1 MNTNSNSYI
10 FIYASVMVIIVAA
23 VLSITATLLKG
34 KQLQNVTNEKMQ
46 AMLRSANIESTPEN
60 SETTYNKYITEE
72 MVINQSGEVVDLYKD
87 GSFEKGSL
95 RAFNLDLKTE
105 LFKKSQGEPFLSP
118 LFVCTIEGET
128 YYIVP
133 LLGKGLWGPIWGNI
147 AFQSD
152 FNTVKG
158 VVFDDK
164 AETPGL
170 GAEIVFPAF
179 TNPFIGKT
187 IFDNQ
192 GNFTS
197 IKVVKG
203 GIATLPVDQ
212 QIHGVDAVSG
222 GTITSNGVNAML
234 FNCLENYVPYIK
246 SLKK

>member
-23 VLSITATLLKG
+23 VLSTTATILKD
-34 KQLQNVTNEKMQ
+34 KQLQNVKNEKMQ
-46 AMLRSANIESTPEN
+46 AILASANIESTPEN
-60 SETTYNKYITEE
+60 SEETYNKYITEE
-72 MVINQSGEVVDLYKD
+72 LILNQNGEVEDIYK
-87 GSFEKGSL
+87 GGKFEKGSQ
-95 RAFNLDLKTE
+95 RAFYLDLKVE
-105 LFKKSQGEPFLSP
+105 EFKKSQGENFSSP
-118 LFVCTIEGET
+118 LFVCSVNGET
-128 YYIVP
+128 YYIIP

-147 AFQSD
+147 AFKSD

-158 VVFDDK
+158 VVFDHK
-164 AETPGL
+164 GETPGL
-170 GAEIVFPAF
+170 GAEIIFPAF

-203 GIATLPVDQ
+203 GAAKLATDQ
-212 QIHGVDAVSG
+212 QIHGVDAISG
-222 GTITSNGVNAML
+222 GTITSNGVNDML
-234 FNCLENYVPYIK
+234 RNNLENYVPYIK